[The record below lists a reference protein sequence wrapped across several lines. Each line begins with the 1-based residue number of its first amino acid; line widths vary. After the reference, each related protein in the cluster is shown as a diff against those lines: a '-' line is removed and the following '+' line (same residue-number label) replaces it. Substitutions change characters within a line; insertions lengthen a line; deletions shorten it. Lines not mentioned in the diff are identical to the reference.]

1 MELADIIQILTI
13 TFSAITLV
21 FLLYQSKVQTTTTK
35 NQIYQNF
42 VNNSLEIDR
51 MLVEHPEFREYI
63 YGTKKID
70 EKEVDVNLL
79 MSATELVIDA
89 VENIYV
95 FEDNIPKDRWKG
107 WMKFAEQVEGSLVR
121 RRGRRTRDRE
131 EEKEVGRILKSKARL
146 PVTISQAQ
154 PI

>member
-1 MELADIIQILTI
+1 MDLANTIQILTI

-51 MLVEHPEFREYI
+51 MFVAHPEFRAYI
-63 YGTKKID
+63 YGNKEIKP
-70 EKEVDVNLL
+70 EEVDIELL
-79 MSATELVIDA
+79 MSATELFIDA

-95 FEDNIPKDRWKG
+95 FEDDIPKNRRDG
-107 WMKFAEQVEGSLVR
+107 WLKFAKQVESSSAYAFYLKNNG
-121 RRGRRTRDRE
+121 E
-131 EEKEVGRILKSKARL
+131 WYEVEGGE
-146 PVTISQAQ
+146 PVTGKKRDSGNREPHART
-154 PI
+154 

>member
-1 MELADIIQILTI
+1 MELADTIQILTI

-107 WMKFAEQVEGSLVR
+107 WMKFAEQVEGSSAYEYYLDHIGGWYDVE
-121 RRGRRTRDRE
+121 GGE
-131 EEKEVGRILKSKARL
+131 
-146 PVTISQAQ
+146 PVTGKKKKKSDES
-154 PI
+154 

>member
-1 MELADIIQILTI
+1 MELADTIQILTI
-13 TFSAITLV
+13 TFIAITLV

-51 MLVEHPEFREYI
+51 MLVEHPEFRDYI

-70 EKEVDVNLL
+70 ENEVDTDLL

-95 FEDNIPKDRWKG
+95 FEENIPKDRRDGWLKFAKQVEESTAFEYYLKNTKG
-107 WMKFAEQVEGSLVR
+107 WYDVEG
-121 RRGRRTRDRE
+121 GE
-131 EEKEVGRILKSKARL
+131 
-146 PVTISQAQ
+146 PVTGKKKKKSGES
-154 PI
+154 

>member
-1 MELADIIQILTI
+1 MELADTIQILTI

-51 MLVEHPEFREYI
+51 MLVEHPEFRAYI
-63 YGTKKID
+63 YGKKEIKP
-70 EKEVDVNLL
+70 EEVDTELL

-95 FEDNIPKDRWKG
+95 FEDDIPKDRRDG
-107 WMKFAEQVEGSLVR
+107 WLKFAEQVEGSTAYRFYLDNTKGWYDVE
-121 RRGRRTRDRE
+121 GAE
-131 EEKEVGRILKSKARL
+131 
-146 PVTISQAQ
+146 PVTGKRKKKSDES
-154 PI
+154 